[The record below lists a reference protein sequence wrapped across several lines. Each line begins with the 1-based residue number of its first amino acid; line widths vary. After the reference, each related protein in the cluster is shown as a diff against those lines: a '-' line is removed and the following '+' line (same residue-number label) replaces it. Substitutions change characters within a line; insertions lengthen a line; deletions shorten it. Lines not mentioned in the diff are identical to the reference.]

1 MKSKVDIV
9 ILLYAF
15 IVVLQQMGIV
25 RGQEDEYEYY
35 YEDEITSTVVPTTT
49 TTTTTTT
56 TMRTT
61 TAGKKKPTR
70 KVPGSSQTIVAG
82 PGKNGKQQAC
92 SARTCVGY
100 QYGRPDVVF
109 NVIADMYDLQAML
122 PNNRRNGGMSYVP
135 QNKELPARF
144 EQPFAYW
151 YGPRQISKPIRRQQ
165 PTLIDYGI
173 IRRPGIAQESL
184 YGYDDGG
191 ELYTDYYDYYEYAD
205 YDYPAKNKQDAKTKD
220 SNRLFVNFILNA
232 LGPRRP
238 N

>member
-1 MKSKVDIV
+1 MNNHSHTGTVRDRVSLILSIQRTSLICFFSAIV
-9 ILLYAF
+9 
-15 IVVLQQMGIV
+15 
-25 RGQEDEYEYY
+25 
-35 YEDEITSTVVPTTT
+35 
-49 TTTTTTT
+49 
-56 TMRTT
+56 
-61 TAGKKKPTR
+61 
-70 KVPGSSQTIVAG
+70 
-82 PGKNGKQQAC
+82 
-92 SARTCVGY
+92 
-100 QYGRPDVVF
+100 
-109 NVIADMYDLQAML
+109 
-122 PNNRRNGGMSYVP
+122 
-135 QNKELPARF
+135 
-144 EQPFAYW
+144 
-151 YGPRQISKPIRRQQ
+151 SKPIRRQQ